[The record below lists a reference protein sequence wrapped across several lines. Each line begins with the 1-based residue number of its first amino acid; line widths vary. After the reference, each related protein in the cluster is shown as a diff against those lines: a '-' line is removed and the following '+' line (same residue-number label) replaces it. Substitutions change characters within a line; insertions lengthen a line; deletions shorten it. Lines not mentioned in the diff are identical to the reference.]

1 MKKLIFILFLTKK
14 KLERK
19 EGRNAFIKYG
29 KIANYLKKKN
39 TENTRGKT
47 GLEREK
53 H

>member
-14 KLERK
+14 K